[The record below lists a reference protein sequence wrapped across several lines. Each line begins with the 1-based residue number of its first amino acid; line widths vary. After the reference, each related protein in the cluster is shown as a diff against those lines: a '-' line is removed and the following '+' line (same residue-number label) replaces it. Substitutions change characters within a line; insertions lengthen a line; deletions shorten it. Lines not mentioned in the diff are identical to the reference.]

1 MSLPLELAH
10 RRYIQQA
17 AWIEP
22 LRKHLVRRAGLP
34 NAQRVL
40 EIGCGTGAV
49 LGSIVH
55 GQQTKLFGADID
67 LAALNLALQQAP
79 AARLAAGDAHKLP
92 YQDQA
97 FDICF
102 FHFVLLWLQDPVAAL
117 VEAGRVTRP
126 GGAVLALAEPDYSQ
140 RVDKPASLSELGI
153 LQTEALGAQGANPE
167 LGGRL
172 TSLFHAAGLSVVE
185 SGQLD
190 QPDDRG
196 PTNSD
201 ASLEWEVLRA
211 DLHGRIPDIEL
222 DRLAAED
229 LRARQAGERVLL
241 VPTFY
246 AFATT

>member
-1 MSLPLELAH
+1 MPLPLELAH

-17 AWIEP
+17 GWTEP
-22 LRKHLVRRAGLP
+22 LRKHLFRRAGLP

-49 LGSIVH
+49 LGGIVH
-55 GQQTKLFGADID
+55 GRQTKFGVDID
-67 LAALNLALQQAP
+67 QAALNLAPQHAP
-79 AARLAAGDAHKLP
+79 TAKLAAGDAHKLP
-92 YQDQA
+92 YQDRA

-117 VEAGRVTRP
+117 AEAGRVTRP

-140 RVDKPASLSELGI
+140 RVDKPASLNELGI
-153 LQTEALGAQGANPE
+153 MQTEVLRAQGTNPE

-172 TSLFHAAGLSVVE
+172 AELFQVAGLSVVE

-190 QPDDRG
+190 Q
-196 PTNSD
+196 SD
-201 ASLEWEVLRA
+201 KRETMSSAALEWEVLRA
-211 DLHGRIPDIEL
+211 DVQASIPDAEL
-222 DRLAAED
+222 DRLASED
-229 LRARQAGERVLL
+229 LRARQAGERVLF

-246 AFATT
+246 VWAIV